1 MDTSAITQGAETKAY
16 LKSKHSIK
24 NISIML
30 AMVEAKLI
38 TKNVRTP
45 AECLLLARSQPR
57 IAASVMDKN
66 NLKNIE
72 PIVICD
78 YQVPLTAL
86 RRHYVPN

>member
-45 AECLLLARSQPR
+45 AECLLLVRSQPR

-78 YQVPLTAL
+78 DQVPLTAF
-86 RRHYVPN
+86 RCHYVPN